1 MTYAIWR
8 SLLRNCCALALGLL
22 SLAAGAVAPQLETI
36 DGNPLTIR
44 VGDDASFQI
53 LNAQIPGVGQIY
65 PSDALETADLG
76 WFVRAGGA
84 LYSPNF
90 EEHPDGTATSGL
102 GEYIAYTT
110 ESISEV
116 AGTGTRENPWQVSV
130 TGRLGELGLKY
141 ALQISY
147 VQFDTY
153 YTNIFSVSNEGAAPQ
168 EVRIFLGGDIYLAD
182 DDAGLPYRE
191 GASGSPGGSDCG
203 ETPSYYILMIP
214 QSPADAHSATSY
226 SNIWR
231 QIGQVG
237 QLDNTV
243 ATGCVD
249 NGAALQWN
257 RTIAAGATT
266 VVQAAM
272 SFGDIPDIAQ
282 FNITDVT
289 PDTGKVG
296 TTVAVTITGIG
307 FGENSVFEFGDDIAI
322 QNLVIVND
330 TTATA
335 TLAIGAGAAVG
346 PRDVSGRQQVEGAGA
361 TLRNGFTVLPA
372 DATNAGLL
380 QFGAATYS
388 VDEDDGS
395 VTVTVTRTAGSDGE
409 ASVRYEVADG
419 TALRPGD
426 YADAGGLLV
435 WAAGDAAPKTFTVAI
450 VDDSLVENSETFT
463 VALSNVTGA
472 ALGAVTTTTVTIVD
486 NDVSIPP
493 PQGDGTLKSGGGAL
507 GGGLLSLLAL
517 AAAGR
522 RRALRLLPVLLL
534 GLGAAAPASAETW
547 YAGLRAGIA
556 EAGIGGGELGR
567 ELGERGHDVSVD
579 LDDRDIGGTLY
590 AGYWLSPRAAIEL
603 GYLNLGEY
611 DARLSGDLSNG
622 QAIADDAASIF
633 QGSGDG
639 VSAALRLRIPV
650 AGPLAVGARM
660 GGYWWT
666 SETEVRTPE
675 GRYSADDDGF
685 GILVGLSLD
694 VTLAQR
700 LRLGIGSELLRSSH
714 ESAQQ
719 QHTLQVEFGF

>member
-8 SLLRNCCALALGLL
+8 SLLRNCCALALSLL
-22 SLAAGAVAPQLETI
+22 SLAAAAAAPQLETI
-36 DGNPLTIR
+36 TGNPLTIR

-65 PSDALETADLG
+65 PSGAAETADLG
-76 WFVRAGGA
+76 WFVRAGGE
-84 LYSPNF
+84 LYSPDF
-90 EEHPDGTATSGL
+90 DEHPGGSATSSL
-102 GEYIAYTT
+102 GDYLAYTT

-116 AGTGTRENPWQVSV
+116 AGSGTRSDPWQISVS
-130 TGRLGELGLKY
+130 GRLGELGLNY

-147 VQFDTY
+147 VQSDTY
-153 YTNIFSVSNEGAAPQ
+153 YTNIFSVSNAGAAPQ
-168 EVRIFLGGDIYLAD
+168 DVRIFLGGDIYLAD
-182 DDAGLPYRE
+182 DDAGVPYRE

-203 ETPSYYILMIP
+203 ALPSYYILMIP
-214 QSPADAHSATSY
+214 QSPADAYSATSY
-226 SNIWR
+226 NDIWR

-237 QLDNTV
+237 QLDNTI

-257 RTIAAGATT
+257 RTVAAGATT

-272 SFGDIPDIAQ
+272 SFGDIPAIAQ
-282 FNITDVT
+282 FNVIDVM
-289 PDTGKVG
+289 PDAGKVG
-296 TTVAVTITGIG
+296 TTVEVTITGIG
-307 FGENSVFEFGDDIAI
+307 FGENSLFDFGDGITIED
-322 QNLVIVND
+322 LVIVND

-335 TLAIGAGAAVG
+335 KLVIDASAAVG
-346 PRDVSGRQQVEGAGA
+346 LRDVSGRQNPEGVGA
-361 TLRNGFTVLPA
+361 TLRDGFTVLPA

-380 QFGAATYS
+380 QFGEAAYS
-388 VDEDDGS
+388 VDEDDGR

-435 WAAGDAAPKTFTVAI
+435 WAAGDAAPKTFTVDI

-463 VALSNVTGA
+463 VTLSNVTGA
-472 ALGAVTTTTVTIVD
+472 ALGPVTTTTITIVD

-493 PQGDGTLKSGGGAL
+493 TQGEGTLKSGGGAI

-517 AAAGR
+517 AAAVR
-522 RRALRLLPVLLL
+522 RRALRLLSVLLL

-547 YAGLRAGIA
+547 YVGLRAGIA
-556 EAGIGGGELGR
+556 EAGISGGELGR
-567 ELGERGHDVSVD
+567 ELGERGHDVTVD
-579 LDDRDIGGTLY
+579 LDDRDVGGTLY
-590 AGYWLSPRAAIEL
+590 AGYWLSPNAAIEL

-611 DARLSGDLSNG
+611 DAHLSGDLSNG
-622 QAIADDAASIF
+622 QAIADDAANIF

-650 AGPLAVGARM
+650 AGPLAVGARL

-675 GRYSADDDGF
+675 GQYTADDDGF
-685 GILVGLSLD
+685 GILAGLSLD

-700 LRLGIGSELLRSSH
+700 LRLGIGTELLRSSH
-714 ESAQQ
+714 NGAQQ